1 MITVHHSSS
10 RTHTKVTKLYGPR
23 LHDVFSFSREITL
36 GRSRGPCGLRSLIQR
51 SYEQST
57 EGASKLLLLLLLF
70 LSDLVR
76 VRQECPATRERPST
90 LFALQVFGFLL

>member
-1 MITVHHSSS
+1 M
-10 RTHTKVTKLYGPR
+10 
-23 LHDVFSFSREITL
+23 FSFSREITL